1 MNQNS
6 NQKKHYLSAIILYL
20 NYFIHGIGGSILSQY
35 KQQFAS
41 QWGAKSLADG
51 TFDVSSVVFVIAAL
65 GLGRLIALPFSGP
78 ISDKIGR
85 RPSILIGIS
94 SYAIYFIGIALSPN
108 MYVAYVFALVG
119 GIANSFLD
127 TGVIPACVEIF
138 VDASGLAS
146 ILTKLFI
153 SFGQLLLPFMIGYV
167 ATNQLPHTTLF
178 FVMAVAFVVLAIL
191 TIFIPL
197 PKKEMQSSQEES
209 FFQKVKAIKFTPVN
223 LAIILIGFTCT
234 STFLLWLNCY
244 QEFAKYAGME
254 DPSIIQSYYSIGT
267 MIAVIL
273 TAVLVGK
280 LVKAV
285 RFLFLYPLIAM
296 IMLIIVYIVHTPTI
310 CVIGGFI
317 IGFSAAGGVLQLATA
332 TINDMFPTIRG
343 TITSVIMLSSSIANY
358 LVISIAGMLTSSGG
372 VNGPKYVI
380 LLNIGITFVGVLLA
394 LFVNMNYSKYSQDSS
409 DQ

>member
-1 MNQNS
+1 MSQNS
-6 NQKKHYLSAIILYL
+6 NQKKLYLSAFILYL

-35 KQQFAS
+35 KQQFAA
-41 QWGAKSLADG
+41 QWGAKTLTDG

-65 GLGRLIALPFSGP
+65 GLGRLIGLPFSGP
-78 ISDKIGR
+78 LSDKIGR

-94 SYAIYFIGIALSPN
+94 SYAIYFIGVALSPN

-119 GIANSFLD
+119 GIANSFID

-153 SFGQLLLPFMIGYV
+153 SFGQLLLPLMIGYV
-167 ATNQLPHTTLF
+167 AANQLPHTTLF
-178 FVMAVAFVVLAIL
+178 FVMAVAFVILAIL
-191 TIFIPL
+191 AVFIPL
-197 PKKEMQSSQEES
+197 PKKEVNSAQEES
-209 FFQKVKAIKFTPVN
+209 FFKKVKSIKFTPVN
-223 LAIILIGFTCT
+223 LALVLIGFTCT

-244 QEFAKYAGME
+244 QEFAKYSGVE
-254 DPSIIQSYYSIGT
+254 DPSIIQSYYSLGT
-267 MIAVIL
+267 MIAVII
-273 TAVLVGK
+273 TAILVGK
-280 LVKAV
+280 FIKAV
-285 RFLFLYPLIAM
+285 RFLFVYPLIAM
-296 IMLIIVYIVHTPTI
+296 TMLIIVYVVHTPAI
-310 CVIGGFI
+310 CSIGGFI

-343 TITSVIMLSSSIANY
+343 TITSVIMLSSSLANY

-394 LFVNMNYSKYSQDSS
+394 LFVNMNYTKYAQSSS
-409 DQ
+409 DK